1 MSAVD
6 GRRSIVTDM
15 STTDG
20 PPAYPIESVDR
31 ALSLILAFETSER
44 ITVTEAGKFLGVS
57 RSTAYR
63 LLSVLQ
69 HREFAR
75 QDPQTKAFHPGP
87 ALLRTG
93 LAVAHR
99 SDIRAAIRPLLEAIV
114 AEIDETAHLVVLQ
127 GDQAFYLDCV
137 ESTKMVRATA
147 RVGSALPAHLTAGGK
162 VLLAS
167 LTPAR
172 LDETLSGT
180 LASLTKRSKTSA
192 VSVRR
197 ELATVAKAGYAVNDG
212 ESEAGLR
219 AVAVLVPASTF
230 GTEVDTAVTIA
241 GPADRLG
248 PRRLE
253 LIAKALQDNVR
264 RFSAA

>member
-1 MSAVD
+1 MSA
-6 GRRSIVTDM
+6 TDA
-15 STTDG
+15 
-20 PPAYPIESVDR
+20 PAYPIESVDR

-75 QDPQTKAFHPGP
+75 QDPKTKAFHPGP
-87 ALLRTG
+87 ALLRVG

-99 SDIRAAIRPLLEAIV
+99 SDLRATLHPLLEAIV
-114 AEIDETAHLVVLQ
+114 AEVDETTHLVTLQ
-127 GDQAFYLDCV
+127 RDQAFYLDCI
-137 ESTKMVRATA
+137 ESSKMVRSTS

-162 VLLAS
+162 VLLAN
-167 LTPAR
+167 LTPGR
-172 LDETLSGT
+172 LDEALSGT
-180 LASLTKRSKTSA
+180 LTPMTKRSKTSVA
-192 VSVRR
+192 SVRR

-212 ESEAGLR
+212 ESEVGLK
-219 AVAVLVPASTF
+219 AVAVLVPAARF
-230 GTEVDTAVTIA
+230 GTEVDTAITIS
-241 GPADRLG
+241 GPAERLE

-253 LIAKALQDNVR
+253 MLAKALRNNVQ
-264 RFSAA
+264 RFSVS